1 MESMFG
7 EVHPV
12 ARRFRDHRSVAVSVF
27 AHLGLLATII
37 LVHRSPVALIPL
49 SIQNGI
55 GQHSYRI
62 IYSAS
67 DGKDSPE
74 EQKVTLARAKPAPHR
89 RQKPSSPKPPPD
101 HIELPADAL
110 ASDQNLRAG
119 SGLGTVIDGP
129 IEGHEVHVAL
139 PVVFPDP
146 QVVRSE
152 LPRDLKGDVIV
163 EVTIDAQGNVV
174 ETKLVQAI
182 GHGIDEKVVAALRQR
197 RYQPATLDGVPV
209 ASKQDVHFHFPS

>member
-1 MESMFG
+1 MFG
-7 EVHPV
+7 EVHPA
-12 ARRFRDHRSVAVSVF
+12 ARRYRDHRTVAGSVF
-27 AHLGLLATII
+27 AHIAILAVV
-37 LVHRSPVALIPL
+37 LVYHRAPVTLIPMSL
-49 SIQNGI
+49 QNGI
-55 GQHSYRI
+55 GTKSYRI
-62 IYSAS
+62 IYSAP
-67 DGKDSPE
+67 DGQDSAD
-74 EQKVTLARAKPAPHR
+74 EQKVTLAHSKPAPHR
-89 RQKPSSPKPPPD
+89 RPKPSSLTPPPD
-101 HIELPADAL
+101 HLQLPADAL

-119 SGLGTVIDGP
+119 SAMGTVIDGP

-146 QVVRSE
+146 QVVRSD

-174 ETKLVQAI
+174 DTRLVQAI
-182 GHGIDEKVVAALRQR
+182 GHGIDEKIVAALRQR

>member
-1 MESMFG
+1 MFG
-7 EVHPV
+7 EVHP
-12 ARRFRDHRSVAVSVF
+12 AGERFRDHRTVAASVF
-27 AHLGLLATII
+27 AHVLLLAGI
-37 LVHRSPVALIPL
+37 LIYRPAPIALIPL
-49 SIQNGI
+49 SLQNGI
-55 GQHSYRI
+55 GTQSYRI
-62 IYSAS
+62 IYSAP
-67 DGKDSPE
+67 DGQDSPD
-74 EQKVTLARAKPAPHR
+74 EQKVTLVHAKPAPHR
-89 RQKPSSPKPPPD
+89 RPKPSSLKRPQE
-101 HIELPADAL
+101 HLELPADAL
-110 ASDQNLRAG
+110 ASDQNTRAG
-119 SGLGTVIDGP
+119 SALGTVIDGP